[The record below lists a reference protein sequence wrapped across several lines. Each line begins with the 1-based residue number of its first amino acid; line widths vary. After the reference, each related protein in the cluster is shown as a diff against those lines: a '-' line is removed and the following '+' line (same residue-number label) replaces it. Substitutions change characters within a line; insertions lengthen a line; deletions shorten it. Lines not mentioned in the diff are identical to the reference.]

1 MMTVMGPMKFRPNG
15 MGEGKYL
22 QTVLQFQNGKRELIW
37 PKDQASA
44 SLIYPMPPW
53 KER

>member
-1 MMTVMGPMKFRPNG
+1 MSQWQKGND
-15 MGEGKYL
+15 
-22 QTVLQFQNGKRELIW
+22 ELVW

-44 SLIYPMPPW
+44 PLAYPMPPW